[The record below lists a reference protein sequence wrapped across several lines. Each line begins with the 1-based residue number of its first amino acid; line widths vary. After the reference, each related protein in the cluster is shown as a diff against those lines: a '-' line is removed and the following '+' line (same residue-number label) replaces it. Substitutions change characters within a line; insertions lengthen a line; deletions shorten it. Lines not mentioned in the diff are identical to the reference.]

1 MTADARFVDDCDW
14 HLERLYGFAADLGA
28 SILVPSHA
36 RYVVDLNR
44 PPDNENL
51 YPGQDDDR
59 AGRYVRQGAAVSGE
73 RAARQRRDHASPRS
87 LLAAVSR
94 GAARRGRA
102 PEARPRP
109 RARVEAHSIRSH
121 VPRFFDGRLPDFN
134 FGTSSGASA
143 APSAEALAA
152 RVLEQ
157 GGYTAVANGRFKG
170 GYITRHYGVPA
181 TGVEAVQLGSR
192 RSPTWK
198 RRVLTR
204 MTKRVRRG
212 LCRYCRRSSKPRSRI
227 VERGPHGCGS
237 AAEQAR
243 RPACAACRTDAV
255 HNTASIHGIDAVFR
269 MAFVCSM
276 TSSAPENLTQFLGD
290 IS

>member
-1 MTADARFVDDCDW
+1 MPVDTFDK
-14 HLERLYGFAADLGA
+14 A
-28 SILVPSHA
+28 P
-36 RYVVDLNR
+36 
-44 PPDNENL
+44 L
-51 YPGQDDDR
+51 YPANAQPGNDEIMR
-59 AGRYVRQGAAVSGE
+59 
-73 RAARQRRDHASPRS
+73 RRDRYWLPYHEA
-87 LLAAVSR
+87 LQGEV
-94 GAARRGRA
+94 ARLKRAHGR
-102 PEARPRP
+102 
-109 RARVEAHSIRSH
+109 VLVWEAHSIRSH

-143 APSAEALAA
+143 APGLAEALAA

-243 RPACAACRTDAV
+243 HDPPARGMPHRCSAQ
-255 HNTASIHGIDAVFR
+255 HGIDPRDRCRFFAWL
-269 MAFVCSM
+269 
-276 TSSAPENLTQFLGD
+276 SSVR
-290 IS
+290 